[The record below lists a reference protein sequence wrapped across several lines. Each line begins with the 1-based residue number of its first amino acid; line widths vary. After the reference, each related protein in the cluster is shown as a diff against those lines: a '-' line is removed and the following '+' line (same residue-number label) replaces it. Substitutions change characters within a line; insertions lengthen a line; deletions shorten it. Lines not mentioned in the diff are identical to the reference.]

1 MGVMMNKQHTRVT
14 KQQAVMT
21 TVRFERLATRLA
33 TGMWCQP
40 WIKRGIFLKK
50 RQYQMNIID
59 VIPTKSKILRFEF
72 TNCKVFQT
80 GIEYM

>member
-1 MGVMMNKQHTRVT
+1 MMNKQHTRVT

-50 RQYQMNIID
+50 KD
-59 VIPTKSKILRFEF
+59 STKKILL
-72 TNCKVFQT
+72 
-80 GIEYM
+80 I

>member
-1 MGVMMNKQHTRVT
+1 MGVMMNKQRTRVT

-21 TVRFERLATRLA
+21 TARFERLATRLA

-50 RQYQMNIID
+50 RQ
-59 VIPTKSKILRFEF
+59 
-72 TNCKVFQT
+72 
-80 GIEYM
+80 

>member
-1 MGVMMNKQHTRVT
+1 MMNKQHTRVT

-50 RQYQMNIID
+50 KRQDQKNIID
-59 VIPTKSKILRFEF
+59 IIPTKSKILMFEF
-72 TNCKVFQT
+72 TNCEVFQI

>member
-1 MGVMMNKQHTRVT
+1 MMNKQRTRVT

-50 RQYQMNIID
+50 KKRVPKKY
-59 VIPTKSKILRFEF
+59 
-72 TNCKVFQT
+72 
-80 GIEYM
+80 Y